1 MIDQATVD
9 RIMDATQIVDVV
21 SDFVTL
27 RKRGGNY
34 VGLCPFH
41 DDRTPSFYVSPA
53 KGIFKCFACGKG
65 GNAVH
70 FIMEHEQVQYTEALK
85 YLARKYGIEVKEKE
99 MTDEERQAQSER
111 ESLYIVNQFARDYFH
126 DTLMHSEEGRSI
138 GMAYFR
144 SRGFRDDII
153 EKFQLGYAPAARDA
167 LSKTALAKGYKGKYL
182 TATGLCYERD
192 NGGLVDRFSGRVIFP
207 WLSLSGKVVAFGG
220 RVLDSRTKGVN
231 QKYVNSPD
239 SDIYHKDHEL
249 FGIFQ
254 AKKAMVKEDCVYMV
268 EGYTDVIS
276 MHQCGIENVVA
287 NSGTALST
295 YQIKLLHRLTKN
307 IVLLYDGDEAGIH
320 AALRGTDMLLADGMN
335 VKICLLPEGND
346 PDSFARSHTA
356 AEYKDFIQSNSTDFI
371 RFKASLLLSQ
381 TENDPIKRAQL
392 ITDITVSIS
401 MIPEAIV
408 RDVYI
413 KECAEML
420 NVEDKIL
427 VNEVAKYRERRAVQ
441 EAERRER
448 ERRIAQGTLSQE
460 EGAATAEATQAD
472 GAESNDATVQSQAD
486 AEAAGGDAQVQR
498 NIEAQLAYPSPAMRN
513 AELQLLQSV
522 VRYGDMVMCKV
533 EEEDGSTYDL
543 TVTEYV
549 DNELKDEGLTLCSR
563 LAQRILGE
571 AVEHVHDTA
580 FHAEQHFVN
589 HQDSDI
595 SQLSVDLASDKYQLS
610 KIHFRERKA
619 ETDAD
624 RLYELLTVQV
634 DSYKYVMIGEQIKG
648 IMSALKES
656 SLQRDEQR
664 SNALIEQYQQL
675 KQRQNTLAAVLGERV
690 LNL

>member
-1 MIDQATVD
+1 MIDQITVD

-41 DDRTPSFYVSPA
+41 DDKTPSFYVSPA

-70 FIMEHEQVQYTEALK
+70 FIMEHEQVQYSEALR

-126 DTLMHSEEGRSI
+126 DTLTHSEEGRSI
-138 GMAYFR
+138 GMAYLR

-153 EKFQLGYAPAARDA
+153 ERFQLGYAPAARDA
-167 LSKTALAKGYKGKYL
+167 FSKAAMAKGYKSKYM
-182 TATGLCYERD
+182 TVAGLCYERD
-192 NGGLVDRFSGRVIFP
+192 NGDLVDRFSGRVIFP

-220 RVLDSRTKGVN
+220 RVLDSRTKGVS

-295 YQIKLLHRLTKN
+295 HQIKLLHRLTKN

-356 AEYKDFIQSNSTDFI
+356 TEYKDFIRSNSTDFI

-448 ERRIAQGTLSQE
+448 ERRIAQGALSQE
-460 EGAATAEATQAD
+460 ESAAPAEAVPTAGAGSDATAVQPTANSEVASGNAQTQR
-472 GAESNDATVQSQAD
+472 DA
-486 AEAAGGDAQVQR
+486 
-498 NIEAQLAYPSPAMRN
+498 EAQLAYPTPAIRN

-549 DNELKDEGLTLCSR
+549 EHELRDEGLALCNR
-563 LAQRILGE
+563 LAQRILAE
-571 AVEHVHDTA
+571 AAEHVHDA
-580 FHAEQHFVN
+580 GFHAEQHFVN
-589 HQDSDI
+589 HPDSAI

-624 RLYELLTVQV
+624 RLYELLTTQV
-634 DSYKYVMIGEQIKG
+634 DSYKYVMIGEQIKE
-648 IMSALKES
+648 IMGALKES

-675 KQRQNTLAAVLGERV
+675 KQRQNNLAAVLGERV

>member
-34 VGLCPFH
+34 IGLCPFH

-53 KGIFKCFACGKG
+53 KGIYKCFACGKG
-65 GNAVH
+65 GNAVR
-70 FIMEHEQVQYTEALK
+70 FIMEHEQIQYTEALK

-111 ESLYIVNQFARDYFH
+111 ESLYIINQFARDYFH

-144 SRGFRDDII
+144 NRGFRDDII

-167 LSKTALAKGYKGKYL
+167 FNKAALAKGYNGKYM

-249 FGIFQ
+249 FGIYQ

-295 YQIKLLHRLTKN
+295 HQIKLLHRLTKN

-356 AEYKDFIQSNSTDFI
+356 AEYKDFIENNSTDFI

-381 TENDPIKRAQL
+381 TQNDPIKRAQL

-441 EAERRER
+441 EAEKRER
-448 ERRIAQGTLSQE
+448 ERRAAQGVLSQE
-460 EGAATAEATQAD
+460 ETTAEATPAD
-472 GAESNDATVQSQAD
+472 STESNAPASTTPTNT
-486 AEAAGGDAQVQR
+486 ENAGNDIQTPR
-498 NIEAQLAYPSPAMRN
+498 DLRTLLAYPSPALRN
-513 AELQLLQSV
+513 AELQLLQSI

-533 EEEDGSTYDL
+533 EEEDGGLYDL
-543 TVTEYV
+543 TVTEYAFHG
-549 DNELKDEGLTLCSR
+549 LKDEGLTLYSP
-563 LAQRILGE
+563 LARRILDE
-571 AVEHVHDTA
+571 AMEHIHDKA
-580 FHAEQHFVN
+580 FHAEQYFVN
-589 HQDSDI
+589 HQDPDI

-610 KIHFRERKA
+610 KIHFKERKA
-619 ETDAD
+619 DTDAD
-624 RLYELLTVQV
+624 HLYELLTVQV
-634 DSYKYVMIGEQIKG
+634 DSYKYVMIGEQIKR
-648 IMSALKES
+648 IMGALKES
-656 SLQRDEQR
+656 SLQKDEQR

-675 KQRQNTLAAVLGERV
+675 KQRQNSLASVLGERV

>member
-34 VGLCPFH
+34 IGLCPFH

-53 KGIFKCFACGKG
+53 KGIYKCFACGKG
-65 GNAVH
+65 GNAVR

-111 ESLYIVNQFARDYFH
+111 ESLYIINQFARDYFH

-167 LSKTALAKGYKGKYL
+167 FSKTALAKGYNGKYM

-231 QKYVNSPD
+231 QKYVNSTD

-295 YQIKLLHRLTKN
+295 HQIKLLHRLTKN

-371 RFKASLLLSQ
+371 RFKAGLLLSQ
-381 TENDPIKRAQL
+381 TDNDPIKRAQL

-448 ERRIAQGTLSQE
+448 ERRAAQGVLSQE
-460 EGAATAEATQAD
+460 ETTAEAAPAD
-472 GAESNDATVQSQAD
+472 GTESGASASTTHTNAENASSNVQAPRD
-486 AEAAGGDAQVQR
+486 LR
-498 NIEAQLAYPSPAMRN
+498 TLLAYPSPTMRN
-513 AELQLLQSV
+513 AELQLMQSI

-533 EEEDGSTYDL
+533 EEEDGRVYDL
-543 TVTEYV
+543 KVTEYAY
-549 DNELKDEGLTLCSR
+549 NGLNDEGLTLYSP
-563 LAQRILGE
+563 LAQRILAE
-571 AVEHVHDTA
+571 AMEHIHDDD

-589 HQDSDI
+589 HPDPDI

-610 KIHFRERKA
+610 KIHFRAGKA
-619 ETDAD
+619 ETDTD
-624 RLYELLTVQV
+624 HLYELLTVQV
-634 DSYKYVMIGEQIKG
+634 DSYKYVTIGEQIKS
-648 IMSALKES
+648 IMGALKES
-656 SLQRDEQR
+656 SQQKDEQR

-675 KQRQNTLAAVLGERV
+675 KQRQNSLASVLGERV

>member
-34 VGLCPFH
+34 IGLCPFH

-53 KGIFKCFACGKG
+53 KGIYKCFACGKG
-65 GNAVH
+65 GNAVR
-70 FIMEHEQVQYTEALK
+70 FIMEHEQIQYTEALK

-111 ESLYIVNQFARDYFH
+111 ESLYIINQFARDYFH

-144 SRGFRDDII
+144 NRGFRDDII

-167 LSKTALAKGYKGKYL
+167 FNKAALAKGYNGKYM

-249 FGIFQ
+249 FGIYQ

-295 YQIKLLHRLTKN
+295 HQIKLLHRLTKN

-356 AEYKDFIQSNSTDFI
+356 AEYKDFIENNSTDFI

-381 TENDPIKRAQL
+381 TQNDPIKRAQL

-441 EAERRER
+441 EAEKRER
-448 ERRIAQGTLSQE
+448 ERRAAQGVLSQE
-460 EGAATAEATQAD
+460 ETTAEATPAD
-472 GAESNDATVQSQAD
+472 STESNAPASTTLTNT
-486 AEAAGGDAQVQR
+486 ENAGNDIQTPR
-498 NIEAQLAYPSPAMRN
+498 DLRTLLAYPSPALRN
-513 AELQLLQSV
+513 AELQLLQSI

-533 EEEDGSTYDL
+533 EEEDGGLYDL
-543 TVTEYV
+543 TVTEYAFHG
-549 DNELKDEGLTLCSR
+549 LKDEGLTLYSP
-563 LAQRILGE
+563 LARRILDE
-571 AVEHVHDTA
+571 AMEHIHDKA
-580 FHAEQHFVN
+580 FHAEQYFVN
-589 HQDSDI
+589 HQDPDI

-610 KIHFRERKA
+610 KIHFKERKA
-619 ETDAD
+619 DTDAD
-624 RLYELLTVQV
+624 HLYELLTVQV
-634 DSYKYVMIGEQIKG
+634 DSYKYVMIGEQIKR
-648 IMSALKES
+648 IMGALKES
-656 SLQRDEQR
+656 SLQKDEQR

-675 KQRQNTLAAVLGERV
+675 KQRQNSLASVLGERV

>member
-111 ESLYIVNQFARDYFH
+111 ESLYIVNRFACDYFH
-126 DTLMHSEEGRSI
+126 DTLMRSEEGRSI

-153 EKFQLGYAPAARDA
+153 EKFRLGYAPAARDA
-167 LSKTALAKGYKGKYL
+167 FSKTALAKGYKGKYL

-207 WLSLSGKVVAFGG
+207 WIGLSGKVVAFGG

-295 YQIKLLHRLTKN
+295 HQIKLLHRLTKN

-356 AEYKDFIQSNSTDFI
+356 AEYKDFIQSSSTDFI
-371 RFKASLLLSQ
+371 RFKANLLLSQ

-460 EGAATAEATQAD
+460 EGVAEATQAD
-472 GAESNDATVQSQAD
+472 AAESNAATDRPNTDAG
-486 AEAAGGDAQVQR
+486 AASGNDSVQR
-498 NIEAQLAYPSPAMRN
+498 DMEIQPAYSGPAMRN
-513 AELQLLQSV
+513 AELQLLQSI

-549 DNELKDEGLTLCSR
+549 NNELKDEGLTLCSR

-571 AVEHVHDTA
+571 AVEHVHDTG

-595 SQLSVDLASDKYQLS
+595 SRLSVDLASDKYQLS

-648 IMSALKES
+648 IMNALKES
-656 SLQRDEQR
+656 SLQKDEQR

>member
-34 VGLCPFH
+34 IGLCPFH

-53 KGIFKCFACGKG
+53 KGIYKCFACGKG
-65 GNAVH
+65 GNAVR
-70 FIMEHEQVQYTEALK
+70 FIMEHEQIQYTEALK

-111 ESLYIVNQFARDYFH
+111 ESLYIINQFARDYFH

-144 SRGFRDDII
+144 NRGFRDDII

-167 LSKTALAKGYKGKYL
+167 FNKAALAKGYNGKYM

-249 FGIFQ
+249 FGIYQ

-295 YQIKLLHRLTKN
+295 HQIKLLHRLTKN

-356 AEYKDFIQSNSTDFI
+356 AEYKDFIENNSTDFI

-381 TENDPIKRAQL
+381 TQDDPIKRAQL

-441 EAERRER
+441 EAEKRER
-448 ERRIAQGTLSQE
+448 ERRAAQGVLSQE
-460 EGAATAEATQAD
+460 ETTAEATPAD
-472 GAESNDATVQSQAD
+472 STESNAPASTTLTNT
-486 AEAAGGDAQVQR
+486 ENAGNDIQTPR
-498 NIEAQLAYPSPAMRN
+498 DLRTLLAYPSPALRN
-513 AELQLLQSV
+513 AELQLLQSI

-533 EEEDGSTYDL
+533 EEEDGGLYDL
-543 TVTEYV
+543 TVTEYAFHG
-549 DNELKDEGLTLCSR
+549 LKDEGLTLYSP
-563 LAQRILGE
+563 LARRILDE
-571 AVEHVHDTA
+571 AMEHIHDKA
-580 FHAEQHFVN
+580 FHAEQYFVN
-589 HQDSDI
+589 HQDPDI

-610 KIHFRERKA
+610 KIHFKERKA
-619 ETDAD
+619 DTDAD
-624 RLYELLTVQV
+624 HLYELLTVQV
-634 DSYKYVMIGEQIKG
+634 DSYKYVMIGEQIKR
-648 IMSALKES
+648 IMGALKES
-656 SLQRDEQR
+656 SLQKDEQR

-675 KQRQNTLAAVLGERV
+675 KQRQNSLASVLGERV

>member
-34 VGLCPFH
+34 IGLCPFH

-53 KGIFKCFACGKG
+53 KGIYKCFACGKG
-65 GNAVH
+65 GNAVR
-70 FIMEHEQVQYTEALK
+70 FIMEHEQIQYTEALK

-111 ESLYIVNQFARDYFH
+111 ESLYIINQFARDYFH

-144 SRGFRDDII
+144 NRGFRDDII

-167 LSKTALAKGYKGKYL
+167 FNKAALAKGYNGKYM

-249 FGIFQ
+249 FGIYQ

-295 YQIKLLHRLTKN
+295 HQIKLLHRLTKN

-335 VKICLLPEGND
+335 VKICLLPESND

-356 AEYKDFIQSNSTDFI
+356 AEYKDFIENNSTDFI

-381 TENDPIKRAQL
+381 TQNDPIKRAQL

-441 EAERRER
+441 EAEKRER
-448 ERRIAQGTLSQE
+448 ERRAAQGALSQE
-460 EGAATAEATQAD
+460 ETTAEATPAD
-472 GAESNDATVQSQAD
+472 STESNAPASTTLTNT
-486 AEAAGGDAQVQR
+486 ENAGNDIQTPR
-498 NIEAQLAYPSPAMRN
+498 DLRTLLAYPSPALRN
-513 AELQLLQSV
+513 AELQLLQSI

-533 EEEDGSTYDL
+533 EEEDGGLYDL
-543 TVTEYV
+543 TVTEYAFHG
-549 DNELKDEGLTLCSR
+549 LKDEGLTLYSP
-563 LAQRILGE
+563 LARRILDE
-571 AVEHVHDTA
+571 AMEHIHDKA
-580 FHAEQHFVN
+580 FHAEQYFVN
-589 HQDSDI
+589 HQDPDI

-610 KIHFRERKA
+610 KIHFKERKA
-619 ETDAD
+619 DTDAD
-624 RLYELLTVQV
+624 HLYELLTVQV
-634 DSYKYVMIGEQIKG
+634 DSYKYVMIGEQIKR
-648 IMSALKES
+648 IMGALKES
-656 SLQRDEQR
+656 SLQKDEQR

-675 KQRQNTLAAVLGERV
+675 KQRQNSLASVLGERV

>member
-1 MIDQATVD
+1 
-9 RIMDATQIVDVV
+9 MDATQIVDVV

-27 RKRGGNY
+27 RRRGASY

-70 FIMEHEQVQYTEALK
+70 FIMEHEQVSYTEALK

-126 DTLMHSEEGRSI
+126 DTLKNTEEGRSI

-153 EKFQLGYAPAARDA
+153 EKFQLGYAPASREAFSRA
-167 LSKTALAKGYKGKYL
+167 ALAKGYKSKYL

-192 NGGLVDRFSGRVIFP
+192 NGQLVDRFSGRVIFP

-295 YQIKLLHRLTKN
+295 HQIKALHRLTQN

-335 VKICLLPEGND
+335 VKICLLPDGND
-346 PDSFARSHTA
+346 PDSFARTHTST
-356 AEYKDFIQSNSTDFI
+356 EYRKFIEDNSTDFI
-371 RFKASLLLSQ
+371 RFKANLLLAQ
-381 TENDPIKRAQL
+381 TDNDPIKRAQL

-427 VNEVAKYRERRAVQ
+427 VNEVAKRREQRAVQ

-448 ERRIAQGTLSQE
+448 ERRLTQQKIAQQGTGDASGTPATEPPAQAAGQAAAE
-460 EGAATAEATQAD
+460 AVTPATTQAGAAASAPEQQTPYPTAST
-472 GAESNDATVQSQAD
+472 
-486 AEAAGGDAQVQR
+486 
-498 NIEAQLAYPSPAMRN
+498 IPI
-513 AELQLLQSV
+513 AELQLLQAV
-522 VRYGDMVMCKV
+522 VRYGDMVMCRV
-533 EEEDGSTYDL
+533 EEDNGESHDL
-543 TVTEYV
+543 SVTRFV
-549 DNELKDEGLTLCSR
+549 QLELERDKMAFRTPI
-563 LAQRILGE
+563 AQRIFDE
-571 AVEHVHDTA
+571 AARHIGDPD
-580 FHAEQHFVN
+580 FHAEPYFIN
-589 HQDSDI
+589 HPDPAV
-595 SQLSVDLASDKYQLS
+595 SQLCVDLVSDKYQLS
-610 KIHFRERKA
+610 KIHFRDRKP

-624 RLYELLTVQV
+624 HLYEYVVAQV
-634 DSYKYVMIGEQIKG
+634 DSYKYSLVSDDIKR
-648 IMSALKES
+648 IMKELKES
-656 SLQRDEQR
+656 SQKGDEQAC
-664 SNALIEQYQQL
+664 NALLARYQTL
-675 KQRQNTLAAVLGERV
+675 KQRQNALAAALGERV
-690 LNL
+690 LNVGS

>member
-34 VGLCPFH
+34 IGLCPFH

-53 KGIFKCFACGKG
+53 KGIYKCFACGKG
-65 GNAVH
+65 GNAVR
-70 FIMEHEQVQYTEALK
+70 FIMEHEQIQYTEALK

-111 ESLYIVNQFARDYFH
+111 ESLYIINQFARDYFH

-144 SRGFRDDII
+144 NRGFRDDII

-167 LSKTALAKGYKGKYL
+167 FNKAALAKGYNGKYM

-249 FGIFQ
+249 FGIYQ

-295 YQIKLLHRLTKN
+295 HQIKLLHRLTKN

-356 AEYKDFIQSNSTDFI
+356 AEYKDFIENNSTDFI

-381 TENDPIKRAQL
+381 TQNDPIKRAQL

-441 EAERRER
+441 EAEKRER
-448 ERRIAQGTLSQE
+448 ERRAAQGVLSQE
-460 EGAATAEATQAD
+460 ETTAEAAPTD
-472 GAESNDATVQSQAD
+472 GAESNAPASTTPTNT
-486 AEAAGGDAQVQR
+486 ENAGNDIQTPR
-498 NIEAQLAYPSPAMRN
+498 DLRTLLAYPSPALRN
-513 AELQLLQSV
+513 AELQLLQSI

-533 EEEDGSTYDL
+533 EEEDGGLYDL
-543 TVTEYV
+543 TVTEYAFHG
-549 DNELKDEGLTLCSR
+549 LKDEGLTLYSP
-563 LAQRILGE
+563 LARRILDE
-571 AVEHVHDTA
+571 AMEHIHDKA
-580 FHAEQHFVN
+580 FHAEQYFVN
-589 HQDSDI
+589 HQDPDI

-610 KIHFRERKA
+610 KIHFKERKA
-619 ETDAD
+619 DTDAD
-624 RLYELLTVQV
+624 HLYELLTIQV
-634 DSYKYVMIGEQIKG
+634 DSYKYVMIGEQIKR
-648 IMSALKES
+648 IMGALKES
-656 SLQRDEQR
+656 SLQKDEQR

-675 KQRQNTLAAVLGERV
+675 KQRQNSLASVLGERV

>member
-34 VGLCPFH
+34 IGLCPFH

-53 KGIFKCFACGKG
+53 KGIYKCFACGKG
-65 GNAVH
+65 GNAVR
-70 FIMEHEQVQYTEALK
+70 FIMEHEQIQYTEALK

-111 ESLYIVNQFARDYFH
+111 ESLYIINQFARDYFH

-144 SRGFRDDII
+144 NRGFRDDII

-167 LSKTALAKGYKGKYL
+167 FNKAALAKGYNGKYM

-249 FGIFQ
+249 FGIYQ

-295 YQIKLLHRLTKN
+295 HQIKLLHRLTKN

-356 AEYKDFIQSNSTDFI
+356 AEYKDFIENNSTDFI

-381 TENDPIKRAQL
+381 TQNDPIKRAQL

-441 EAERRER
+441 EAEKRER
-448 ERRIAQGTLSQE
+448 ERRAAQGDLSQE
-460 EGAATAEATQAD
+460 ETTAEATPAD
-472 GAESNDATVQSQAD
+472 STESNAPASTTPTNT
-486 AEAAGGDAQVQR
+486 ENAGNDIQTPR
-498 NIEAQLAYPSPAMRN
+498 DLRTLLAYPSPALRN
-513 AELQLLQSV
+513 AELQLLQSI

-533 EEEDGSTYDL
+533 EEEDGGLYDL
-543 TVTEYV
+543 TVTEYAFHG
-549 DNELKDEGLTLCSR
+549 LKDEGLTLYSP
-563 LAQRILGE
+563 LARRILDE
-571 AVEHVHDTA
+571 AMEHIHDKA
-580 FHAEQHFVN
+580 FHAEQYFVN
-589 HQDSDI
+589 HQDPDI

-610 KIHFRERKA
+610 KIHFKERKA
-619 ETDAD
+619 DTDAD
-624 RLYELLTVQV
+624 HLYELLTVQV
-634 DSYKYVMIGEQIKG
+634 DSYKYVMIGEQIKR
-648 IMSALKES
+648 IMGALKES
-656 SLQRDEQR
+656 SLQKDEQR

-675 KQRQNTLAAVLGERV
+675 KQRQNSLASVLGERV

>member
-1 MIDQATVD
+1 MIDQITVD

-41 DDRTPSFYVSPA
+41 DDKTPSFYVSPA

-70 FIMEHEQVQYTEALK
+70 FIMEHEQVQYSEALR

-138 GMAYFR
+138 GMAYLR

-153 EKFQLGYAPAARDA
+153 ERFQLGYAPAARDA
-167 LSKTALAKGYKGKYL
+167 FSKAAMAKGYKSKYM
-182 TATGLCYERD
+182 TAAGLCYERD
-192 NGGLVDRFSGRVIFP
+192 NGDLVDRFSGRVIFP

-220 RVLDSRTKGVN
+220 RVLDSRTKGVS

-295 YQIKLLHRLTKN
+295 HQIKLLHRLTKN

-356 AEYKDFIQSNSTDFI
+356 TEYKDFIRSNSTDFI

-448 ERRIAQGTLSQE
+448 ERRIAQGALSQE
-460 EGAATAEATQAD
+460 ESAAPAEAVPTAGAGSDATAVQPTANSEVASGNAQTQR
-472 GAESNDATVQSQAD
+472 DA
-486 AEAAGGDAQVQR
+486 
-498 NIEAQLAYPSPAMRN
+498 EAQLAYPTPAIRN

-549 DNELKDEGLTLCSR
+549 EHELRDERLALCNR
-563 LAQRILGE
+563 LAQRILAE
-571 AVEHVHDTA
+571 AAEHVHDA
-580 FHAEQHFVN
+580 GFHAEQHFVN
-589 HQDSDI
+589 HPDSAI

-624 RLYELLTVQV
+624 RLYELLTTQV
-634 DSYKYVMIGEQIKG
+634 DSYKYVMIGEQIKE
-648 IMSALKES
+648 IMGALKES

-675 KQRQNTLAAVLGERV
+675 KQRQNNLAAVLGERV